1 MLKPG
6 FQHPARNRGLFFG
19 VYVLIAVYFFMIRL
33 TPLAESAMLDELRSK
48 GISAGGFAI
57 FPNLNLGYLNDSNIY
72 SEEQNPTGD
81 SITKIS
87 PNLLIQ
93 TNWSRHRLYM
103 QGGGDMYSYQ
113 LNPTENHT
121 DVNASAGGK
130 LDITRQTSFLL
141 NYMMNQL
148 SEDRG
153 SPDDAK
159 GIKPTKYSLNSI
171 NLFIDRKGGIL
182 SIAID
187 GGIKTLI
194 YDDTETSTGII
205 DNADRNR
212 TENAASV
219 ELGFQFHPG
228 FHFVIKNGINQ
239 RIYATEKDDNGYNR
253 HSTGNDV
260 SAGLRF
266 DFGGPLST
274 ELLFGQWTQIYE
286 DTRFPKTT
294 GASYAGILS
303 WSPTRLTAINS
314 ILKRTVEETTLDK
327 SSGIFTS
334 SLSIEIQHS
343 LFRSVVINLGMA
355 GSVMEF
361 QQTDRVDNIT
371 TPQFGLRYLAY
382 RYFHLSLDY
391 AQKSRISTEKGAG
404 YEKAEVKFS
413 IVGRI

>member
-1 MLKPG
+1 
-6 FQHPARNRGLFFG
+6 
-19 VYVLIAVYFFMIRL
+19 MIRV
-33 TPLAESAMLDELRSK
+33 TPLAESAMLDELRTK

-57 FPNLNLGYLNDSNIY
+57 FPNLKLGYLTDSNIY

-87 PNLLIQ
+87 PSLLFQ
-93 TNWSRHRLYM
+93 TNWSRHRLYL
-103 QGGGDMYSYQ
+103 QGGGDMFSYQ
-113 LNPTENHT
+113 QNPAENHT
-121 DVNASAGGK
+121 DVNASTGVK
-130 LDITRQTSFLL
+130 LDITSQTSFLT

-159 GIKPTKYSLNSI
+159 GKRPTKYGLNA
-171 NLFIDRKGGIL
+171 IDLLIERKGGIL
-182 SIAID
+182 SIGID
-187 GGIKTLI
+187 GGVKTFI
-194 YDDTETSTGII
+194 YEDTETSAGII
-205 DNADRNR
+205 DNADRDR
-212 TENAASV
+212 TENTASV
-219 ELGFQFHPG
+219 KLGFQFHPG

-253 HSTGNDV
+253 HSTGNDI
-260 SAGLRF
+260 SAGMRF

-294 GASYAGILS
+294 GVSYSGILS

-334 SLSIEIQHS
+334 NLSLEIQHS
-343 LFRSVVINLGMA
+343 ILRTVVFNLGIA

-361 QQTDRVDNIT
+361 QQTGRVDNLTI
-371 TPQFGLRYLAY
+371 PEIGIRYLTN
-382 RYFHLSLDY
+382 RYLHLKLGY
-391 AQKSRISTEKGAG
+391 AQKSKVSTEKGAG
-404 YEKAEVKFS
+404 FEKAEVKFS
-413 IVGRI
+413 IIGRI